1 MKRVFA
7 LLLAVCCAVVSLS
20 VLSGCGS
27 SEGEEKSAIGAEV
40 AAYLVGEVYD
50 FDPAKAYT
58 NDDAMKVMSLIYE
71 PLFALD
77 SEGNLEFA
85 LAKSYR
91 FYDDRG
97 EAKLDIE
104 LRATNWNDGSPVTAS
119 DVVYS
124 WKRILDPDF
133 PCQASTLLY
142 AIKYARDA
150 KLCNDKSVDDV
161 AVTDQDLVLTITLEE
176 ELDEA
181 GQQNFLRNLTS
192 IALAPVKESAVTR
205 ADRDDYWSKRVS
217 YIVTNGPFAIRA
229 MDYTS
234 KSDDNYLTEQF
245 GFKSGKGHEFRLERN
260 EYYRT
265 NQETKNAHLYVTPRK
280 FLSYW
285 NTELDAT
292 FEAFI
297 NGTVFIVGDVPV
309 AQRGV
314 YLNQARVSN
323 MLSTYTY
330 VLDNDDPALANAK
343 VRRAMSMAI
352 NRDKIVAE
360 VTMGLGVAATGFVS
374 HGVYNGA
381 SGSFSR
387 VTAESDYALS
397 TVAELEAAVA
407 LVKDAVANDDY
418 KGGTLRILVRNNEE
432 EIAIAEAVV
441 SAWKELF
448 KLAKV
453 DVDIKLDKKS
463 YTTFTIYE
471 DETPVKLYKD
481 AVQEAFR
488 VSSDEEDE
496 LENVIKTGFGVAET
510 KTEPILDPVT
520 GEPMVDAEGN
530 PMVTTYKIG
539 YNVLAID
546 YQMLSPDAF
555 ASLASFSYEM
565 SGNGIHMGGALA
577 PSVTRTHVTG
587 FNNKDYNNLIQ
598 AAYEEDDMAIRTS
611 LLHTA
616 EQLLL
621 EEMPVIPV
629 LFNQSATLVSGSLDR
644 VYTSYYGYNVLNRAE
659 LRNWESNLIWEAD
672 DLAGYFRCISCNH
685 VERND
690 SHKELTALPDGYTCK
705 NPECGKSGSAYFE
718 KIA

>member
-7 LLLAVCCAVVSLS
+7 LLLAICCAVTSLA
-20 VLSGCGS
+20 VLTGCGS
-27 SEGEEKSAIGAEV
+27 DESEEKSAIGAEV

-71 PLFALD
+71 PLFTLD
-77 SEGNLEFA
+77 SEGNLEYA

-142 AIKYARDA
+142 EIKYARDA

-161 AVTDQDLVLTITLEE
+161 AITDQDLVLTITFEE
-176 ELDEA
+176 ELDKE

-229 MDYTS
+229 MDYAS
-234 KSDDNYLTEQF
+234 KADDNYLADQF
-245 GFKSGKGHEFRLERN
+245 GFTSGKGHEFRLERN

-285 NTELDAT
+285 NTELTDS

-297 NGTVFIVGDVPV
+297 EGTIFIVGDIPV
-309 AQRGV
+309 EERGV
-314 YLNQARVSN
+314 YLNKANVSN

-330 VLDNDDPALANAK
+330 VLDNDDPALSNAK
-343 VRRAMSMAI
+343 VRRAMSMVI
-352 NRDKIVAE
+352 NREKIINE
-360 VTMGLGVAATGFVS
+360 ITMGLGVAATGFVS

-381 SGSFSR
+381 SGSFSK

-397 TVAELEAAVA
+397 AVADLEAAVA
-407 LVKDAVANDDY
+407 LVKDAIAKDGY
-418 KGGTLRILVRNNEE
+418 EGGELRILVRNNAE
-432 EIAIAEAVV
+432 EIAIAEAIVE
-441 SAWKELF
+441 SWKELF
-448 KLAKV
+448 KQAKA
-453 DVDIKLDKKS
+453 DVTIKLDKKS

-471 DETPVKLYKD
+471 DETPVRLYKD
-481 AVQEAFR
+481 TVQEAFR
-488 VSSDEEDE
+488 VSSDEENE
-496 LENVIKTGFGVAET
+496 EENVIKTGFGLA
-510 KTEPILDPVT
+510 KTETETVTTVDPTT
-520 GEPMVDAEGN
+520 GEETS
-530 PMVTTYKIG
+530 VTYTYKIG

-555 ASLASFSYEM
+555 AVLASFSYEM

-577 PSVTRTHVTG
+577 ESETRTHVTG
-587 FNNKDYNNLIQ
+587 FNNEEYNELIE
-598 AAYEEDDMAIRTS
+598 AAYAEKNLAARAEI
-611 LLHTA
+611 LHEA
-616 EQLLL
+616 EKLLL

-644 VYTSYYGYNVLNRAE
+644 VYTSYYGYNVLTHAE
-659 LRNWESNLIWEAD
+659 LRNWENNLIWEAD
-672 DLAGYFRCISCNH
+672 DLAGYFKCIVCNH

-690 SHKELTALPDGYTCK
+690 AHKELTEVPENYTCK
-705 NPECGKSGSAYFE
+705 NPECGKSGKSYFE